1 MGNVKG
7 VRHRVEHILSKD
19 HAKQLK
25 QQGMFPKEFNKD
37 TTPGYSQRQDGNGL
51 QALYMYQELDNDF
64 INPNRRVPVEYCSEE
79 EEKDTSDED
88 GDDEVSLVDENE
100 E

>member
-7 VRHRVEHILSKD
+7 VRHRVEHVLSKD
-19 HAKQLK
+19 QVKQLK
-25 QQGMFPKEFNKD
+25 QQGMFPKELNKD

-51 QALYMYQELDNDF
+51 QAIYMHNELDNDF
-64 INPNRRVPVEYCSEE
+64 INPNHRVPVKYCSEE
-79 EEKDTSDED
+79 EEDTSDED
-88 GDDEVSLVDENE
+88 GEDEVSLVEANE